1 MAKLLMSCDDY
12 VYCYKGKFYARN
24 QDKYDFYQRYL
35 RVFDELRLTT
45 RCVYEDALG
54 KSRVCLLYTSP
65 SPRDA

>member
-12 VYCYKGKFYARN
+12 VYCCKGKFYARN

-54 KSRVCLLYTSP
+54 KVARV
-65 SPRDA
+65 A